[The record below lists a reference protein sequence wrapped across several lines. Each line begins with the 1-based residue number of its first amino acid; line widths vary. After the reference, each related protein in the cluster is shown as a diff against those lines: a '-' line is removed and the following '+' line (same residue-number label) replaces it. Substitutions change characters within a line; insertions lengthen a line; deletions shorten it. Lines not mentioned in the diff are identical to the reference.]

1 MTVKELID
9 ILQEYPM
16 DALVAVS
23 YTIDVNREDIE
34 LMEEFYNGDAAN
46 PNCEILE
53 NKVVRIGW

>member
-1 MTVKELID
+1 MIVKELID

-16 DALVAVS
+16 DALVAIHYSTEV
-23 YTIDVNREDIE
+23 DREDIE
-34 LMEEFYNGDAAN
+34 LMEEFYNGDPAN